1 MEQLWLIF
9 LIIGYFNASQCRK
22 LNQYSG
28 RFRSI
33 ECDAN
38 NRSAIVEYCY
48 IKPVSRQH
56 ATLNVKI
63 HFTEVIYKP
72 VYVNLILFYRYGNI
86 YREVINT
93 KVIEWCTIMDGIANH
108 LFLMQVIDF
117 VKQYSGNTMRKC
129 PYETDVELTN
139 VTFDETKAYDI
150 FPEGTYKFSWMTM
163 NKKSHEFLWSLNT
176 SLFIK
181 SPYKESWGK

>member
-1 MEQLWLIF
+1 MKLVLATF
-9 LIIGYFNASQCRK
+9 LYIICLKSMKCDKRSS
-22 LNQYSG
+22 YSG

-38 NRSAIVEYCY
+38 NRSAIVEHCF

-56 ATLNVKI
+56 ATLNVQI
-63 HFTEVIYKP
+63 HFTEVIYRP

-108 LFLMQVIDF
+108 LFLMQTVELI
-117 VKQYSGNTMRKC
+117 KQFAGNSLRKC
-129 PYETDVELTN
+129 PYNTDIKLNNITI
-139 VTFDETKAYDI
+139 DMTKAMDI
-150 FPEGTYKFSWMTM
+150 FPQGTYKFSWITM
-163 NKKSHEFLWSLNT
+163 NKKSQEFLWKLNAT
-176 SLFIK
+176 LDIK
-181 SPYKESWGK
+181 SPLKESMGR